1 MRRREFISLLGG
13 VAAAWPV
20 PAIAQPGQMRRVSVL
35 MGLDE
40 KDAEAQMRVKAFRL
54 GMRDLG
60 WIEGRN
66 VQIEIRFAGSNL
78 ESIKKHV
85 AELTRLGPDVIVAN
99 STPVIAAL
107 RTTKNTTPIIFA
119 MVNDPVGQGFI
130 SSLARPGANITG
142 FSFIDFEM
150 VGKWVDLLSDVKP
163 SLSQVTLM
171 FNPDTAPYF
180 DAFLRSFKTSQ
191 QPAAVDVQALHVRS
205 ATEVDLAFT
214 ELGRNPSSGLIAASD
229 IFIVGAREAILKS
242 AEAHRVPV
250 ISAYRQFVIEG
261 SLMSYGPDT
270 TDIFRRSSSYV
281 DRILKGESPSNLPV
295 QSPTKFEF
303 VFNLK
308 TAKALGLSVRSSILQ
323 LADEVI
329 E

>member
-1 MRRREFISLLGG
+1 MRSPDGRSQLLRSLGRCDG
-13 VAAAWPV
+13 F
-20 PAIAQPGQMRRVSVL
+20 SVL
-35 MGLDE
+35 IGLDE

-78 ESIKKHV
+78 ESINKHV
-85 AELTRLGPDVIVAN
+85 AEVTKLGPDVIVAN

-107 RTTKNTTPIIFA
+107 RASTTPIIFA

-142 FSFIDFEM
+142 FSFLDFEM
-150 VGKWVDLLSDVKP
+150 VGKWVA
-163 SLSQVTLM
+163 LM

-205 ATEVDLAFT
+205 ATEVDLAFA
-214 ELGRNPSSGLIAASD
+214 ELGRNPGSGLIAASD

-250 ISAYRQFVIEG
+250 ISPYRQFVIEG
-261 SLMSYGPDT
+261 SLMFMGPIPPTSSDVPVLT
-270 TDIFRRSSSYV
+270 LTAFSRANRRAICQCNRRPSLNSFS
-281 DRILKGESPSNLPV
+281 ILRRPRPSASRFEAQPCS
-295 QSPTKFEF
+295 SPT
-303 VFNLK
+303 
-308 TAKALGLSVRSSILQ
+308 R
-323 LADEVI
+323 
-329 E
+329 